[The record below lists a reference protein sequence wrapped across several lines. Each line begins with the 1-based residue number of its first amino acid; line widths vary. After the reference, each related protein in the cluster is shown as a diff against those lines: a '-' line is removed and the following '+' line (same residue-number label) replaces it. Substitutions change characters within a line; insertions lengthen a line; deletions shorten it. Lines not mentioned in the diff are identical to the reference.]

1 VNEPVIPSPPA
12 RRFRP
17 TPALIAGGLVAGFF
31 LAGLGVAF
39 AQTSSSGTTPT
50 IPVSPV
56 PPPAGQI
63 VPAPAPAQGPAQ
75 GPGPGLGRDGIGTVK
90 TGDTVQVAGVVDGG
104 KAQAAAILDSTQL
117 GKLGDHWGFPKHK

>member
-1 VNEPVIPSPPA
+1 MRRDAGDARFVRFFPGSSKLDRASCLATARSVGRRGTTMHVNEPVIPSPPA

-63 VPAPAPAQGPAQ
+63 VPAPAPAPGPAQ
-75 GPGPGLGRDGIGTVK
+75 APG
-90 TGDTVQVAGVVDGG
+90 
-104 KAQAAAILDSTQL
+104 
-117 GKLGDHWGFPKHK
+117 